1 MSDTT
6 TTVVFVVMSVSAV
19 FIIGISCLIY
29 KCRKD
34 PEKTYTAEQYGISDT
49 EDESNYRDDTISEED
64 ALMIPM
70 DREDTIDSLKHQ
82 LSQGIWYIYI
92 YIKYMII
99 ENAI

>member
-6 TTVVFVVMSVSAV
+6 TTVVFVVMSVSAI

-34 PEKTYTAEQYGISDT
+34 PKSSDIIQYGISDT
-49 EDESNYRDDTISEED
+49 SAESNYRDDTLSEED

-70 DREDTIDSLKHQ
+70 DREDTIDSLKQQ
-82 LSQGIWYIYI
+82 LSQGLQSECI
-92 YIKYMII
+92 
-99 ENAI
+99 